1 MLHSFTTPFSKNTST
16 GQLLSP
22 PDEVVTGMKVDIL
35 VDFESIRKPVS
46 LKKFFHRLNFSDLTN
61 VFFNQLCFQ

>member
-1 MLHSFTTPFSKNTST
+1 MLHTFTTPFSKNTSK

-35 VDFESIRKPVS
+35 VGFESIRKPVS
-46 LKKFFHRLNFSDLTN
+46 LKEFFHQVNFSDLTN
-61 VFFNQLCFQ
+61 VFV